1 MWPKSGM
8 GLMGTVVITANGLQ
22 PLISAICPTC
32 SLPIGLA
39 PVALSSSNAFGG
51 TCALLPCPW
60 TCAAIWQSWPGG
72 LSALEAHSGSTSWW
86 DHPWQFLISESEL
99 RLGEVKVWCSEVF
112 WTASLQL
119 IRMKLPPAI
128 PLSTDQIL
136 PSLPHLLGQRSAF
149 LWIHPYYCV
158 AVLNICLSFLCLI
171 FPIRLWVFW
180 EEEPHTFFI
189 SGSPA
194 PSSSLELIQVKVVVL
209 GENKGSP
216 GGGPWEVKGVHCNS
230 LEAPLVLLYFWA
242 SPGDPGQLLAFSVPP
257 ITFPIPPVVLR
268 VKAKETECGQGS
280 IREGNLATG

>member
-1 MWPKSGM
+1 MLTSFWERGVKEGACLDPFECWVCRKTSGSTVYRWKAPERWLNDHIMMWPKSGM
-8 GLMGTVVITANGLQ
+8 GLMGTVVITADGLQ

-51 TCALLPCPW
+51 TYALLPCPW

-72 LSALEAHSGSTSWW
+72 QSALEAHSGSTIWW

-112 WTASLQL
+112 WTATLQL

-158 AVLNICLSFLCLI
+158 AVLNICLSFL
-171 FPIRLWVFW
+171 
-180 EEEPHTFFI
+180 
-189 SGSPA
+189 S
-194 PSSSLELIQVKVVVL
+194 
-209 GENKGSP
+209 
-216 GGGPWEVKGVHCNS
+216 
-230 LEAPLVLLYFWA
+230 YF
-242 SPGDPGQLLAFSVPP
+242 S
-257 ITFPIPPVVLR
+257 
-268 VKAKETECGQGS
+268 
-280 IREGNLATG
+280 N